1 MRVFKIFLPMMCLS
15 LFPLFSQTRSFD
27 QIFPRLPPAARTEAF
42 GGGYYKS
49 FRGITRSAIAGYG
62 QNSVD
67 PQIIETL
74 FSRQP
79 GFVVESIQVIRGAS
93 GEYTLLD
100 VYNALGRTRSLAGRV
115 YHSHTRNEYIPLFEE
130 VTRIESARRNTAI
143 SDPSPASV
151 VPRSE
156 TIYLRLRDVNFGTSF
171 YRGDMTLSRNGLSY
185 SLSNFK
191 SLTYLLVPVIREEK
205 FTAQLYFEP
214 IAEGILVY
222 GLAGADVSDFVSSRI
237 DMASAISKRLTVI
250 ISWVSEGI
258 VRKIR

>member
-1 MRVFKIFLPMMCLS
+1 V
-15 LFPLFSQTRSFD
+15 
-27 QIFPRLPPAARTEAF
+27 
-42 GGGYYKS
+42 GYSKS
-49 FRGITRSAIAGYG
+49 FRGITRSAIAAG

-67 PQIIETL
+67 QQIIETL

-79 GFVVESIQVIRGAS
+79 GFVVESIRVIPGAA

-100 VYNALGRTRSLAGRV
+100 AYNALGRTRSLAGRV
-115 YHSHTRNEYIPLFEE
+115 YHSHTQNEYVPLFEE
-130 VTRIESARRNTAI
+130 VTRIESARRNNAI
-143 SDPSPASV
+143 ADPTPAAV

-156 TIYLRLRDVNFGTSF
+156 TVYLRLRDANFGTSF
-171 YRGDMTLSRNGLSY
+171 YRGDMSLSRNGLSY

-191 SLTYLLVPVIREEK
+191 SLTYLLVPVIREER

-214 IAEGILVY
+214 ITEGILIY

-237 DMASAISKRLTVI
+237 SMSSAISKRLDVI
-250 ISWVSEGI
+250 ISWVTEGI

>member
-1 MRVFKIFLPMMCLS
+1 MCIS

-27 QIFPRLPPAARTEAF
+27 QIFPRLSPAARTEAF
-42 GGGYYKS
+42 SSGGYYRS
-49 FRGITRSAIAGYG
+49 FGRTTPSALAGSG

-67 PQIIETL
+67 PQIIQTL
-74 FSRQP
+74 FSKQP
-79 GFVVESIQVIRGAS
+79 GFVVESVRVIPGTA
-93 GEYTLLD
+93 GEYSLLD
-100 VYNALGRTRSLAGRV
+100 VYNALGKTRALAGRV
-115 YHSHTRNEYIPLFEE
+115 YHSTTRNEYVPLFEE

-143 SDPSPASV
+143 ADPSPVSV

-171 YRGDMTLSRNGLSY
+171 YRGDMTISRNGLSY

-191 SLTYLLVPVIREEK
+191 SLTYLLIPVIREEK

-214 IAEGILVY
+214 ITEGILIY

-250 ISWVSEGI
+250 VSWVAEGI